1 MANQQD
7 NVDDVTKKTGEMSLN
22 VGAKAFVPKFNVK
35 APAFAPRK
43 AAQPAAP
50 VAAAPTEG
58 AGVAKPMTISIGGS
72 SSNNT
77 TEAVAV
83 PKPATISIGE
93 ASTSQAPAA
102 TDAAPA
108 AEPTPAES
116 SVDSPAPENPAIEA
130 ATNEVAVEEEEE
142 EDDDELFNEHTKEHT
157 NVIFIGHVDAGKST
171 LGGNILFL
179 TGMVDKRTMEKYE
192 REAKEAGR
200 DSWYLSWALDTNQ
213 EERAK
218 GKTVECGRAFFETD
232 KRRYTILDAPGHKNF
247 VPSMV
252 GGAAQA
258 DVAVLVISARRG
270 EFETGFE
277 RGGQTREH
285 AVLVKTAGVRTLIV
299 AINKMDDPTVGWDK
313 ARYDEV
319 TSKLTPFL
327 KKTGYSPKTDII
339 YIPMSGYTGAGVK
352 DRVGSACSWYT
363 GPSLLETL
371 DGLQSVERKTNG
383 PLRIPISE
391 KYRDMGTIVS
401 GKIESGRIRINQK
414 MMLMP
419 EKHICEVSNI
429 YGANEAEEKTAI
441 SGDNVRIKLRGID
454 DGLVQNGHVLVDLK
468 HPCHITREFDALLI
482 IREAKNIITSG
493 YKSVL
498 HVHTA
503 TEEVILSKLLHKVNA
518 KNQRS
523 RAPPPF
529 IKQNEKCIVRIQTTK
544 PICVERFE
552 DFPQL
557 GRFTLRDEG
566 KTIAVGKI
574 LKLVETNT
582 VNAAN

>member
-43 AAQPAAP
+43 ATQPAAP
-50 VAAAPTEG
+50 VAAAPAEG

-116 SVDSPAPENPAIEA
+116 SVDSPAPANPTTEA

-258 DVAVLVISARRG
+258 DVA
-270 EFETGFE
+270 
-277 RGGQTREH
+277 
-285 AVLVKTAGVRTLIV
+285 
-299 AINKMDDPTVGWDK
+299 
-313 ARYDEV
+313 
-319 TSKLTPFL
+319 
-327 KKTGYSPKTDII
+327 
-339 YIPMSGYTGAGVK
+339 
-352 DRVGSACSWYT
+352 
-363 GPSLLETL
+363 
-371 DGLQSVERKTNG
+371 
-383 PLRIPISE
+383 
-391 KYRDMGTIVS
+391 
-401 GKIESGRIRINQK
+401 
-414 MMLMP
+414 
-419 EKHICEVSNI
+419 
-429 YGANEAEEKTAI
+429 
-441 SGDNVRIKLRGID
+441 
-454 DGLVQNGHVLVDLK
+454 
-468 HPCHITREFDALLI
+468 
-482 IREAKNIITSG
+482 
-493 YKSVL
+493 
-498 HVHTA
+498 
-503 TEEVILSKLLHKVNA
+503 
-518 KNQRS
+518 
-523 RAPPPF
+523 
-529 IKQNEKCIVRIQTTK
+529 
-544 PICVERFE
+544 
-552 DFPQL
+552 
-557 GRFTLRDEG
+557 
-566 KTIAVGKI
+566 
-574 LKLVETNT
+574 
-582 VNAAN
+582 